1 MALENVLRDMGVV
14 GAGGA
19 GFPTHIKVA
28 NKYDVV
34 IGNGAE
40 CEPLLYN
47 DKYIIERQGE
57 EVVKGL
63 ELVMQS
69 TGAKRGNCPEKR
81 PIYCGKYKK
90 L

>member
-19 GFPTHIKVA
+19 GFPTHIKIA
-28 NKYDVV
+28 HKYDVV

-69 TGAKRGNCPEKR
+69 TGAKKRGNRPEK
-81 PIYCGKYKK
+81 KK
-90 L
+90 TYLLREI